1 MRANSQSKNPRNTP
15 ITAARAMT
23 RSQSL
28 VASSREGQVTLR
40 SSPKTSPKKPNI
52 EKRLDGVSLTSG
64 LARFCAMVFC
74 PSTGHSKDGQR
85 LRSRNW
91 LWDLHAGQY
100 LRRVMRSGVLRRF
113 FSV

>member
-40 SSPKTSPKKPNI
+40 SSPKTSPKNPKI
-52 EKRLDGVSLTSG
+52 EKRREGVNLTSG
-64 LARFCAMVFC
+64 LAWFRAI
-74 PSTGHSKDGQR
+74 
-85 LRSRNW
+85 W
-91 LWDLHAGQY
+91 
-100 LRRVMRSGVLRRF
+100 
-113 FSV
+113 